1 MRARAWV
8 GLVAAC
14 TLAAACRPAGPA
26 PGPARTRMPA
36 AEPLVRVGIAVNTAE
51 VVVGAD
57 GPYTVRVAGAET
69 GIAAAPGERW
79 TFTADG
85 AGRLV
90 GRSER
95 GRTVGPTAA
104 VVSVVP
110 RGEGAVVIG
119 PRRYRGTALVRAVG
133 PGRVTAVNV
142 LELEAYLLGVVPEE
156 IGIRPEAEIE
166 AVKAQAVAA
175 RTYAIGNL
183 GNREALGFDFYAT
196 VADQVYS
203 GLEHEAPVI
212 ARAVR
217 ETRGEI
223 LTYEGV
229 PILAYYHSTCG
240 GRTAAIEEVWPRA
253 LVPYLRSVSDAIP
266 GTNRYYCESSNRFRW
281 TQTWR
286 GDELAAILRQTLA
299 EHAGA
304 PAGRVGRIIRLALT
318 GRTPSGRAA
327 GLRVETDAGTY
338 VVRGDSIR
346 WILRPQAGRLLNSTF
361 IELDV
366 AVDGGGV
373 QGASVGGGGWGHGVG
388 MCQTGALGRARAG
401 QSYRQILAAYY
412 PDTRI
417 ERIY

>member
-1 MRARAWV
+1 
-8 GLVAAC
+8 
-14 TLAAACRPAGPA
+14 
-26 PGPARTRMPA
+26 MPS
-36 AEPLVRVGIAVNTAE
+36 AEPLVRVGVAVNKAE

-57 GPYTVRVAGAET
+57 GSYIVRVAGAET

-79 TFTADG
+79 TFTADK

-90 GRSER
+90 GRGGR
-95 GRTVGPTAA
+95 GRSVGPTTA

-119 PRRYRGTALVRAVG
+119 QRRYRGTALVRAVG

-203 GLEHEAPVI
+203 GLEHEAPVV

-223 LTYEGV
+223 VTYEGV

-240 GRTAAIEEVWPRA
+240 GRTAAIEEVWPHA
-253 LVPYLRSVSDAIP
+253 PLPYLRSVSDAIP
-266 GTNRYYCESSNRFRW
+266 GTDRYYCESSNRFRW
-281 TQTWR
+281 TETWT
-286 GDELAAILRQTLA
+286 GSELAAILRRTLV
-299 EHAGA
+299 EHAGV
-304 PAGRVGRIIRLALT
+304 PAGRVGRILGLALT

-366 AVDGGGV
+366 AADGGEV

-401 QSYRQILAAYY
+401 QSYREILAAYY